1 LLTLTLCACSAAA
14 AAAANALLLA
24 APAKEST
31 TIIKGHPAL
40 EILTVNTQA
49 WAARYNTWLVIKLTP
64 KGVVFSFLF
73 FSKYPGQHPSHSFI
87 HSFIHSF
94 LPSFLHSFIHSFIH
108 SLDFRGCW
116 GQPRPFDQ

>member
-14 AAAANALLLA
+14 AAAANAWLLA
-24 APAKEST
+24 VPAKEST
-31 TIIKGHPAL
+31 TIIKRHPAL

-49 WAARYNTWLVIKLTP
+49 NTQV
-64 KGVVFSFLF
+64 
-73 FSKYPGQHPSHSFI
+73 
-87 HSFIHSF
+87 
-94 LPSFLHSFIHSFIH
+94 IHSFIH